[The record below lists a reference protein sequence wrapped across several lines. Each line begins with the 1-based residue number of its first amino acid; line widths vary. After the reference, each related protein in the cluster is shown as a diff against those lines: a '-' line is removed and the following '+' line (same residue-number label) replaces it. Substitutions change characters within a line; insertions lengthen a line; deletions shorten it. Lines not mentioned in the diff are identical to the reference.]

1 MKRFILVLIAVFL
14 MTSVAYGANVTFRWS
29 ANTEADL
36 AKYKLYQAET
46 AGGPYT
52 KAQVVGEG
60 NLVAIITVDLAAA
73 PQVHPTEYTLA
84 GVADGQH
91 YWVLS
96 AADLSNNES
105 NFSNEVTTIIDSTP
119 PAPPGGLSIWEI
131 IIAFVKHILNWFA
144 DIGNTVKLVTS

>member
-1 MKRFILVLIAVFL
+1 MGLNEGENMKGIKLIFLSIVFILATTAA
-14 MTSVAYGANVTFRWS
+14 MAASVTLRWD

-46 AGGPYT
+46 AGGPYI

-60 NLVAIITVDLAAA
+60 NLVAIILLADLSDITN
-73 PQVHPTEYTLA
+73 PEYTLT
-84 GVADGQH
+84 GVTDGRH
-91 YWVLS
+91 YWVLT

-105 NFSNEVTTIIDSTP
+105 GFSNEVTTIIDSTP

-131 IIAFVKHILNWFA
+131 IVAFFKRILSWF
-144 DIGNTVKLVTS
+144 V